1 MNPFAQSLEG
11 NIDAMKMNGP
21 VTQAEYVLPDDEVII
36 THTDPSSRITYANPA
51 FLSSSE
57 FSLEECLGQPQNI
70 VRHPDIPREVF
81 ADLWATIR
89 AGRSWTGIVKNRRK
103 SGGFYWVRAN
113 ITPMM
118 DGGRI
123 VGYMSVRVKPAR
135 EEIQQAER
143 IYADIRNG
151 QARHFKI
158 KEGNVVDTTLL
169 GAARRLLSPSLR
181 AGTWAVVGFLSALL
195 ASMTAMSF
203 AQSGFSLMS
212 VLGLVATVVALSNM
226 FYIQNSVVQPL
237 LKMQRASFQLLS
249 GDTRRQIPAEGVSC
263 IVAVARTLEQV
274 RVKLD
279 GVLKDN
285 LAAAGQVR
293 EGVGEVVTANTELS
307 NRTGEHAA
315 SLEETAASLEQ
326 LTATVKRNTENAHQ
340 ATELANQSSVATAR
354 GREVVSEVYATMGA
368 ITDSSKRI
376 SDIVGIIDGIA
387 FQTNLLALNAAVEAA
402 RAGDQGRG
410 FAVVAQEVRSLAQR
424 SAASAKEIKELIVAS
439 GETVARGSELASQA
453 EQSMRQVVESVKR
466 VTDVIAEIETA
477 SHEQSI
483 GIEQINKAMTQMDE
497 ITQRDAQMAAQ
508 LIETA
513 EALHGQSTQML
524 SAISSF
530 SMQGHAALASDRA
543 GQREPSRDAVQ
554 LTRQAA

>member
-1 MNPFAQSLEG
+1 MR
-11 NIDAMKMNGP
+11 MNGP

-123 VGYMSVRVKPAR
+123 VGYMSVRVKPTR
-135 EEIQQAER
+135 DEIQQAER

-151 QARHFKI
+151 RARNLKI
-158 KEGNVVDTTLL
+158 KEGNIVDTSML
-169 GAARRLLSPSLR
+169 GAAKRMLAPSLR
-181 AGTWAVVGFLSALL
+181 AGTWVVIGFLSALL
-195 ASMTAMSF
+195 ATMTAMSF

-212 VLGLVATVVALSNM
+212 VLGLVGTVVALSNM
-226 FYIQNSVVQPL
+226 FYVQNSVVQPL
-237 LKMQRASFQLLS
+237 LKMQRAAFQLLS
-249 GDTRRQIPAEGVSC
+249 GDTRSRIPVEGVIC
-263 IVAVARTLEQV
+263 TAAVARTLEQV

-293 EGVGEVVTANTELS
+293 DGVGQVVAANTELS

-326 LTATVKRNTENAHQ
+326 LTATVTRNTENAHQ

-368 ITDSSKRI
+368 ITESSKRI

-424 SAASAKEIKELIVAS
+424 SAASAKEIKELIAAS

-453 EQSMRQVVESVKR
+453 EHSMKQVVESVKR
-466 VTDVIAEIETA
+466 VTNVIAEIETA
-477 SHEQSI
+477 SREQSA
-483 GIEQINKAMTQMDE
+483 GIEQINKAMAQMDE

-530 SMQGHAALASDRA
+530 SMQDAGHAAPAAERA
-543 GQREPSRDAVQ
+543 GHRDTSHGAEQ